1 MKYCSYFFLC
11 VYVIQ
16 MNQML
21 KIKNLISIKKAIRIS
36 LKYLHYS
43 TYYTIEFLFWLQPIL
58 ACPIKDFYFLRP
70 YVSYTYQF
78 YPIYRQLK
86 VVAWNCLIKVLM
98 QQARN
103 ILPLTRI
110 SRFIAYVLSVQ
121 FASRNLWQK
130 IWDGLLYHTGLN

>member
-1 MKYCSYFFLC
+1 MKIKTLIPTTIRNSLFNLHNMYLQNSYFDYGL
-11 VYVIQ
+11 
-16 MNQML
+16 
-21 KIKNLISIKKAIRIS
+21 
-36 LKYLHYS
+36 YLHALLR
-43 TYYTIEFLFWLQPIL
+43 ILFFEALCFIYHMY
-58 ACPIKDFYFLRP
+58 IHT
-70 YVSYTYQF
+70 SS
-78 YPIYRQLK
+78 YPIHSNRQLK

-130 IWDGLLYHTGLN
+130 IWDGLLYHTGLSSSGSGVVSW